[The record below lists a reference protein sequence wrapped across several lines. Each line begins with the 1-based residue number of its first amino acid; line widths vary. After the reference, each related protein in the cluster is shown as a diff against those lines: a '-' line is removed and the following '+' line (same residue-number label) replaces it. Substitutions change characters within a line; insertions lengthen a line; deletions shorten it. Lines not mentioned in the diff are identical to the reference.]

1 MAFTFFLR
9 QLHECCETN
18 DVERLASLISPPN
31 AEEEK
36 EDEDAANEEK
46 DGDGE
51 EEEEEQEEEDE
62 EEDDS
67 DDGED
72 FDPNAAS
79 GSDEEGMPNF
89 AAGGAGGADVNAKD
103 REGLRPVHVALLY
116 GALDCLKAL
125 IDAGAM
131 TYVTLE
137 GSPLLQIAC
146 TMSGFERHEAFA
158 VEAVKALLPSVENH
172 CVQDDY
178 GRTALSIAAQHGVLA
193 IVKTL
198 VEGFVA
204 PNEEDDVQVYINL
217 RDKSRNRP
225 LHWAAS
231 YGHADVV
238 AYLLDNGADTDVK
251 NENKDNA
258 LHCAVKGGNVECVER
273 LLKAK
278 SALAKE
284 RNAQSQ
290 TPADVASARGLVDIA
305 KVLKVSVSDAADDNL
320 KRVIIAPDTC
330 FWHHSCPP
338 ITRGGEDPPPENVNR
353 LNVLLNG
360 TNGTLRGKDFKSVE
374 YVNEVQPAAWVDV
387 LRCHDYAYLKKV
399 QIACAQL
406 PPIAVN
412 PRAIGTI
419 DGDTAVCSQSFDAA
433 LAAAGATIE
442 AVERIVSGDTKKV
455 FCAVRPPG
463 HHSGPLGPVGT
474 PKEPLGTG
482 SHGFCLI
489 NNVAV
494 AAAYARCVHRKKI
507 RRVALVDFDVHHG
520 NGTEACVQNTAPSA
534 PQFRFSLPVGA
545 GSLTMD
551 SYRPWLDETD
561 QEEIMFASVHG
572 YGRRDRP
579 FNFYPGTGPTKSTKG
594 EADLETEEAAQ
605 WYEDGVITD
614 AAHVAEERQY
624 SSAQGEQ
631 PWVVDVGMEGTGKK
645 SERGAAWR
653 RVWRGKILPALDAFK
668 PDLIIISAGFDAH
681 AKDDIQGPVN
691 LGVKE
696 LDYEWLTTELVKI
709 ANAHAHG
716 RVISVLEGGYRI
728 QGGPVSAFGRSVA
741 AHVRAL
747 FQPNA
752 EKYDAESSRAEF
764 NAELRVRREI
774 RERREA
780 EAEAEHKAFLERI
793 AEAQAAQEETETG
806 TAEAEDNDRKR
817 SAPDAA
823 ETETETAAPPESEP
837 TPSKRRRGAPVD
849 YAALNAKIEAEAAA
863 KRAANASDD
872 AMEQ

>member
-1 MAFTFFLR
+1 M
-9 QLHECCETN
+9 
-18 DVERLASLISPPN
+18 ERLASLISPPN

-36 EDEDAANEEK
+36 EGAKEEQ
-46 DGDGE
+46 DGDA
-51 EEEEEQEEEDE
+51 EEEQEDEGEE

-79 GSDEEGMPNF
+79 GSDEDEEGMPNL
-89 AAGGAGGADVNAKD
+89 AAGGAGVDVNAKD

-116 GALDCLKAL
+116 GALDCLKTL

-137 GSPLLQIAC
+137 GSPLLHIAC
-146 TMSGFERHEAFA
+146 TMSGFEQHEAFA
-158 VEAVKALLPSVENH
+158 IEAVKALLPEVENH

-178 GRTALSIAAQHGVLA
+178 GRTALSVAAQHGVLA
-193 IVKTL
+193 LVKTL

-238 AYLLDNGADTDVK
+238 AYLLDNGAETDVK

-284 RNAQSQ
+284 RNAQGQ
-290 TPADVASARGLVDIA
+290 TAADVASARGLVDIA
-305 KVLKVSVSDAADDNL
+305 KIFKVSVSDAADENL

-374 YVNEVQPAAWVDV
+374 YVNNVQQAAWVDV

-399 QIACAQL
+399 KLACAIL
-406 PPIAVN
+406 PRIARN

-419 DGDTAVCSQSFDAA
+419 DGDTAVCSESFEAA

-463 HHSGPLGPVGT
+463 HHAGPLGPVGT
-474 PKEPLGTG
+474 PREPLGTG

-520 NGTEACVQNTAPSA
+520 NGTEACVQATAPSR
-534 PQFRFSLPVGA
+534 PEFRFSLPIGVGT
-545 GSLTMD
+545 LQMD

-561 QEEIMFASVHG
+561 GREIMFASVHG

-579 FNFYPGTGPTKSTKG
+579 FNFYPGTGPTKNTRVESDID
-594 EADLETEEAAQ
+594 EDPQ
-605 WYEDGVITD
+605 WGEDGIIKD
-614 AAHVAEERQY
+614 AIRVDEEREY
-624 SSAQGEQ
+624 GSGVIDEQ

-653 RVWRGKILPALDAFK
+653 RVWKGKILPGLDAFK

-752 EKYDAESSRAEF
+752 EKYDAESSRAEL

-793 AEAQAAQEETETG
+793 AAAEGAREETETETG
-806 TAEAEDNDRKR
+806 IAADDDRKR
-817 SAPDAA
+817 SAPDA
-823 ETETETAAPPESEP
+823 ETETAPPESAEP

-863 KRAANASDD
+863 KRAANADASD